1 MEKTITKSF
10 CIELIPVHLKQG
22 GKLPSSVF
30 LAKVGTTNHHRTI
43 TKDMWNKFHP
53 LPCRSMPFF
62 SVW

>member
-30 LAKVGTTNHHRTI
+30 LPQAETKNCYRTL
-43 TKDMWNKFHP
+43 TKDLWNKFHP
-53 LPCRSMPFF
+53 QPCRSMPFF